1 MDPDTAVAS
10 ADGGPFL
17 EFVDY
22 AISMLSSSAGDGD
35 GYESPGDGP
44 APARPP
50 WGWAVAQLLKSCCA
64 YSSGVTAAILLSD
77 LFQSW
82 TEQRKSLTLKRKV
95 KLPKLINTKNKRR
108 RLPNTVTIDSIHEKN
123 FLSPNSVLEV
133 VVIAVFVLPGT
144 NIYMLTL
151 GDMWSASTIDIYL
164 HRRYY
169 DCIGQNGILKKG
181 REVMLTG
188 CCLRTAMEGSGHARI
203 LPTEYMVILLDE
215 EQDEDALLLAAQ
227 FCNYSFSSLILEESR
242 NNVPYSFYAR
252 IEKIESLE
260 PFRCAERMQIILEDN
275 DNAKMKLVLWGEQT
289 SLANLCSVGSM
300 LALDRPFIAN
310 FIDNNHEDSQELCL
324 EYGSATQVYMVP
336 IAQQEEQVPFTPTQ
350 VKSQGPRL
358 SCVLTD
364 NVASQVTLPR
374 DLYGSVDFS
383 KYPFRA
389 YVSDLHDKMVGIS
402 LFGTVTSVCKV
413 STSGTTF
420 YLELEDTTGVVLM
433 KLIFV
438 GPWSLGRVGVG
449 HMVYISGLTC
459 ALSSTNILEVSWREK
474 EPGSL
479 FVNLSLLPA
488 LLNSSCLHN
497 LSPLSDLPRSTNR
510 THISHV
516 RLDGIDCDSLKVS
529 LFHNICG
536 SVVNEHSDDSA
547 DVLAWCVGQT
557 AVEFLQISPD
567 EYLELP
573 EDERAMY
580 LYTLQN
586 ESFVVAI
593 ANTRKRVDGCA
604 VGDEAVPAWEI
615 TRAQKCE

>member
-289 SLANLCSVGSM
+289 SLANLC
-300 LALDRPFIAN
+300 RPFIAN

-438 GPWSLGRVGVG
+438 GPW
-449 HMVYISGLTC
+449 YFCT
-459 ALSSTNILEVSWREK
+459 
-474 EPGSL
+474 
-479 FVNLSLLPA
+479 
-488 LLNSSCLHN
+488 
-497 LSPLSDLPRSTNR
+497 
-510 THISHV
+510 
-516 RLDGIDCDSLKVS
+516 
-529 LFHNICG
+529 
-536 SVVNEHSDDSA
+536 
-547 DVLAWCVGQT
+547 
-557 AVEFLQISPD
+557 
-567 EYLELP
+567 
-573 EDERAMY
+573 
-580 LYTLQN
+580 
-586 ESFVVAI
+586 
-593 ANTRKRVDGCA
+593 
-604 VGDEAVPAWEI
+604 
-615 TRAQKCE
+615 

>member
-1 MDPDTAVAS
+1 
-10 ADGGPFL
+10 
-17 EFVDY
+17 
-22 AISMLSSSAGDGD
+22 
-35 GYESPGDGP
+35 
-44 APARPP
+44 
-50 WGWAVAQLLKSCCA
+50 
-64 YSSGVTAAILLSD
+64 
-77 LFQSW
+77 SW

-536 SVVNEHSDDSA
+536 SVVNEHSGVLQCSFCKCACESVCARGFQLHLTIADDSA

-573 EDERAMY
+573 EDERAITLIKFNQIIIGYIFYKLLISNIFLLLVINRVFHY
-580 LYTLQN
+580 LLHS
-586 ESFVVAI
+586 E
-593 ANTRKRVDGCA
+593 
-604 VGDEAVPAWEI
+604 GDEDERSFFFPFFGLFVGPDLINIECFVSGDRKL
-615 TRAQKCE
+615 TEFMNTVDQKG